1 MLIRR
6 DGERQAGRAGQSTKA
21 YRAVKS
27 QRREG
32 LARGLVL
39 QGFDH
44 ATEELKIELHLKP
57 VPMERL
63 RTLFEVG
70 DDLEM
75 CDAYPLDAGKAQALA
90 PLVSE
95 PIDTKK
101 YDFFLQRYM

>member
-1 MLIRR
+1 
-6 DGERQAGRAGQSTKA
+6 
-21 YRAVKS
+21 VKS
-27 QRREG
+27 KLREK
-32 LARGLVL
+32 LARGFVL

-57 VPMERL
+57 APMEKL

-75 CDAYPLDAGKAQALA
+75 SDAYPLDAAKARALA

-95 PIDTKK
+95 PIDTEK
-101 YDFFLQRYM
+101 YDFFLQRYA